1 MEAPV
6 APAAS
11 ARSAGLLIASGR
23 RVFSF
28 VATLAG
34 AVLLAQLLL
43 WLAPGD
49 AVDIITDD
57 PELRAAMIAEWGL
70 DQPVL
75 VRYAGFVSRA
85 LTGDLGTSLT
95 YRPGQPVAELLG
107 PASARSLALVFGAL
121 VTSLLW
127 GVGLAYATAGRRSLA
142 RRLVQ
147 VLSVAPVFLLAW
159 LLMITLNETTFSL
172 MEAGRISRPGWFAL
186 PDENSAVKTTLAV
199 LVLACGSSALTE
211 VHAAAEDALT
221 RIRRS
226 GYVDAARARG
236 APLWPIVL
244 LNLAPPLS
252 SLAASRAA
260 FFVGGLVII
269 EKVLH
274 LNGVGAML
282 WQACRMRDYPL
293 ALGITVVAAAA
304 VCGARLT
311 ADLVRVSLDPRLR
324 ESG

>member
-1 MEAPV
+1 MSAGS
-6 APAAS
+6 S
-11 ARSAGLLIASGR
+11 ARGLLLASGG
-23 RVFSF
+23 RVLAF

-34 AVLLAQLLL
+34 AVLVAQLLL

-49 AVDIITDD
+49 AVDLLTDD
-57 PELRAAMIAEWGL
+57 PALRAAMIREWGL

-75 VRYAGFVSRA
+75 VRYAGFVLRA
-85 LTGDLGTSLT
+85 LGGDLGTSLT
-95 YRPGQPVAELLG
+95 YRPGVPVAELVG
-107 PASARSLALVFGAL
+107 PASVRSLWLVGGAL
-121 VTSLLW
+121 GTAMAW
-127 GVGLAYATAGRRSLA
+127 GTGLAYLTAGRASLA
-142 RRLVQ
+142 RRAIQ
-147 VLSVAPVFLLAW
+147 ITSVAPVFLLAW
-159 LLMITLNETTFSL
+159 LAMVSLNELTFSL
-172 MEAGRISRPGWFAL
+172 MEAGRISRPEWFAL
-186 PDENSAVKTTLAV
+186 PDEDSALKTALAV

-211 VHAAAEDALT
+211 IHAAAEDALT

-236 APLWPIVL
+236 APLWPHVL
-244 LNLAPPLS
+244 LNLVPPLS

-293 ALGITVVAAAA
+293 ALGITAVAAAV
-304 VCGARLT
+304 VCGARLA
-311 ADLVRVSLDPRLR
+311 ADLVRVSVDPRLR
-324 ESG
+324 VRS